1 MTSTEEGLHEKLIN
15 HSELKVKRSIIS
27 QRSEASQPDPTYNN
41 TPGFAAQSRL
51 LIYKNVI
58 LTFRNP
64 KNLVFLIITPFLLS
78 LFLYVFQGLAREN
91 GQRTKIDT
99 EVLPLDGF
107 TRCYGQD
114 CVSLHYRVISNSP
127 DFATPKW
134 VDYTLNYIKLETGF
148 GDNDI
153 TTGPNFVN
161 VDDLQTY
168 YENTQ
173 KNRNKTQIAL
183 YFCG

>member
-1 MTSTEEGLHEKLIN
+1 MNSTEEGLHEKLIN
-15 HSELKVKRSIIS
+15 QSDLKAKKSIIS
-27 QRSEASQPDPTYNN
+27 QRSESSQPDPPYNS

-51 LIYKNVI
+51 LIYKNVV

-78 LFLYVFQGLAREN
+78 LFLYVFQGLARDN

-107 TRCYGQD
+107 SRCYGQD
-114 CVSLHYRVISNSP
+114 CVSLHYRVISNSQ

-134 VDYTLNYIKLETGF
+134 VQYTLDYIKLETGF
-148 GDNDI
+148 NDKDI
-153 TTGPNFVN
+153 TTGPNLVS
-161 VDDLQTY
+161 VDDMQAY
-168 YENTQ
+168 YDYTQ
-173 KNRNKTQIAL
+173 KNQNKTQIAL